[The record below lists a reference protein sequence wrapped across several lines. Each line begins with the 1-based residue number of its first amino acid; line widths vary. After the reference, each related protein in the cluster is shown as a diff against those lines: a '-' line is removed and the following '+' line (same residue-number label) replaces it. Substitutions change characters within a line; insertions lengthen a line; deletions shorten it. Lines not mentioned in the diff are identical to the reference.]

1 MREGIDRFGRY
12 FGGKGW
18 FGFTRVQNTQDRVI
32 GQGGK
37 AVEAEGVIGYGG
49 NGAEGI
55 QQQRIE
61 QVEDRWGVS
70 EGSGRI
76 LVEVAT
82 AYAITKVFLPARIL
96 LSVWATPWFARVV
109 VGKIGGSMGKLIGR
123 GKSRGGAIDNGK
135 LSGKTPNKPS

>member
-1 MREGIDRFGRY
+1 VKEGIERFGRY

-18 FGFTRVQNTQDRVI
+18 FGFTRAHDTGGDGTI
-32 GQGGK
+32 GAADGAAG
-37 AVEAEGVIGYGG
+37 EGT
-49 NGAEGI
+49 

-70 EGSGRI
+70 EGSSRI

-109 VGKIGGSMGKLIGR
+109 IGRIGGGIGKIFGR
-123 GKSRGGAIDNGK
+123 GKAPKG
-135 LSGKTPNKPS
+135 P